1 MGTIPTELRHLRSLS
16 ELFVLKFISNK
27 INIIF
32 ILMHLFVFFIERI
45 DFGDNDLTGTVPT
58 QLEHLTRLETL
69 YLEGDKL
76 SRTILLEIGIMN
88 KLQYLALQQ
97 NNLSGSFP
105 FQIVDATELKELALD
120 NNRLTGSISTS
131 IGQLNKFKNC
141 K

>member
-1 MGTIPTELRHLRSLS
+1 MS
-16 ELFVLKFISNK
+16 FI
-27 INIIF
+27 
-32 ILMHLFVFFIERI
+32 HFIERI